1 MRVDLS
7 VNSDLTDRGII
18 VHLLFIP
25 YLLSLVC
32 EGDD

>member
-7 VNSDLTDRGII
+7 VNSDLIDHGII
-18 VHLLFIP
+18 AHLLFIP

-32 EGDD
+32 AGDD